1 MTLSLFPDY
10 SVLETGRNAAQAM
23 RLARQLQEVDLQVLV
38 SDADTRMVVA
48 RLRRE
53 GIDNAMQLILLTEEE
68 VMQWYNV
75 GTVFLSILSKMRR
88 QVIADPEGIVRK
100 WNNQFRLFV
109 LPDDLRM
116 QTQEDD
122 FFGTMMVSEDEASY
136 SALTSDSG
144 RQAPPDSVLQQEVCE
159 LEICLAEGIEMICHR
174 TDFGAVLR
182 SFFIDGLPVE
192 SIAAKYHLASNASV
206 FRIVRTR
213 FCEPL
218 QKGYQTA
225 GVQFSNTLLK
235 SVRRLRKELLYLPLS
250 VLDGVER
257 IAVQRFLYFL
267 GLDILRRT
275 QTETCWGGD
284 FIVKEGEVEK
294 CRRTQRELFSLLQ
307 WRVVCAKENVI
318 RRGIKRPH
326 VPFLRALLKS
336 HPYVEYDRKG
346 YRLVRERL
354 TYDCGRLARIVYDA
368 RRPMTF
374 DELLTTYEH
383 LYLER
388 PQNLSLSNVR
398 TRFPQV
404 HSVARGVWEWK

>member
-68 VMQWYNV
+68 VMPWYNV
-75 GTVFLSILSKMRR
+75 GAVFLSILSKMRSE
-88 QVIADPEGIVRK
+88 VIADPEGVVRK
-100 WNNQFRLFV
+100 WTNQFRLFI
-109 LPDDLRM
+109 LPDDLQM
-116 QTQEDD
+116 QALEDD
-122 FFGTMMVSEDEASY
+122 FFGTLMVCEDEKQCYALSADDGQRAAVD
-136 SALTSDSG
+136 SALQQD
-144 RQAPPDSVLQQEVCE
+144 VLE
-159 LEICLAEGIEMICHR
+159 LERCLVEGIEMICHR
-174 TDFGAVLR
+174 ADFGAVLR

-192 SIAAKYHLASNASV
+192 SIVTKHQLTSNAAV
-206 FRIVRTR
+206 FRLVRKR

-218 QKGYQTA
+218 LKGYQAA
-225 GVQFSNTLLK
+225 GVQFSNTLIK
-235 SVRRLRKELLYLPLS
+235 SIKKLRKELLYLPIS
-250 VLDGVER
+250 VLEGLER
-257 IAVQRFLYFL
+257 ISVQRFLYFL
-267 GLDILRRT
+267 GLDVLRRT
-275 QTETCWGGD
+275 QTDTCWGGD

-307 WRVVCAKENVI
+307 WRVACAKENVI
-318 RRGIKRPH
+318 RRGINRPH

-336 HPYVEYDRKG
+336 HPYLESDRKG

-354 TYDCGRLARIVYDA
+354 IYECGRLARIVYDA

-374 DELLTTYEH
+374 NELLTTYEH

-398 TRFPQV
+398 ARFPQV